1 MSEESIFETTI
12 RKRNP
17 AERDVFPGGACGGNA
32 KVRRHDETLARA
44 RQQSRGLPDSSAN
57 GAGSSTAAVEVPR
70 SLEQAL
76 DPVGRAL
83 CKSPEWHGPDC
94 GRSTS

>member
-44 RQQSRGLPDSSAN
+44 RQH
-57 GAGSSTAAVEVPR
+57 V
-70 SLEQAL
+70 LE
-76 DPVGRAL
+76 RAL
-83 CKSPEWHGPDC
+83 IQLSSMLHGEQSPDC
-94 GRSTS
+94 LARECRPRHRAPLGRQAQLRV